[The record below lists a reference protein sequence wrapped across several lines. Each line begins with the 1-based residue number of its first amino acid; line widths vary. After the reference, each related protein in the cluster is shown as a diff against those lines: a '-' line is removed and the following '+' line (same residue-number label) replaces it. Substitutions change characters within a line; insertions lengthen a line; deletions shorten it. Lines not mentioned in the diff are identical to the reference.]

1 MSDAENEQ
9 YSDPDER
16 GDEPVQ
22 SEGGEDSKQSEAGDE
37 SSPSEDGGESVEEL
51 RKAVD
56 EKYDFENFGPADMAD
71 MSAEEWEVAFDPDTW
86 ITGEELIDRVEA
98 DLRTRV
104 QSREVFARI
113 ERYDVPPRLLAY
125 SDSSY
130 AMVYPDGSVDGEG
143 TVVRDVKPTV
153 ALCSMESYDVPDS
166 PDGPLLPQP
175 DEVPESG
182 TELGNNMLQ
191 VIAGIQVLAGLVLLG
206 GTLFSFGTRASNTLL
221 LAIAGLGFLTVGTI
235 LFVVVANARL
245 SDSFRT
251 EEYRERLRG
260 IGLEDGQRP
269 EFLPPAPDDEGPSE
283 QAEETR
289 SERA

>member
-1 MSDAENEQ
+1 MSDAEDEQ
-9 YSDPDER
+9 YSDQETGGRDAAQDPGE
-16 GDEPVQ
+16 GDSNPTDTAADSGS
-22 SEGGEDSKQSEAGDE
+22 SEGGDK
-37 SSPSEDGGESVEEL
+37 SVEEL
-51 RKAVD
+51 REAVD
-56 EKYDFENFGPADMAD
+56 ENYDFENFGPADMAD
-71 MSAEEWEVAFDPDTW
+71 MSAEEWEAAFDPDTW
-86 ITGEELIDRVEA
+86 ITGAALIDRVEA

-113 ERYDVPPRLLAY
+113 ERYDDPPRLLAY

-153 ALCSMESYDVPDS
+153 ALCSMDSYDVPDS
-166 PDGPLLPQP
+166 PDGPLLPRP

-206 GTLFSFGTRASNTLL
+206 GTLFTFGSREANTLL
-221 LAIAGLGFLTVGTI
+221 LAIAGLGFLTIGII

-245 SDSFRT
+245 SDSFRA

-269 EFLPPAPDDEGPSE
+269 EFLPPAPEDEGPSDG
-283 QAEETR
+283 AEKNR